1 MRANRL
7 LSMLLVLQARGRVT
21 AQTLAHEFEVSVRT
35 IYRDADE
42 LAAAGVP
49 IYADRGPGGGFRLL
63 DGYRTRLT
71 GLSSGEAE
79 ALLMVGL
86 PGPAADLGLS
96 APLATARLKLLAAV
110 PGGAVAAAA
119 RIADRF
125 HLDPFDW
132 YRRAEPPPHLTALA
146 QALWAGR
153 RVAIRY
159 ESWSAT
165 VQRTLDP
172 LGLVLKGGGW
182 YLVARAGRDIRTYR
196 IAKVLELEVLDE
208 RFDYPAGFDL
218 AAHWRGTLERF
229 ERELRR
235 EQATLRVAGSALD
248 RIDRL
253 GADAADTIRNAAP
266 DGDGRRTATIP
277 IESVDHAAE
286 LLIGFGDAVA
296 VVAPPALR
304 QRLAELAGRVAAL
317 YADGPPA

>member
-21 AQTLAHEFEVSVRT
+21 AQALADELEVSVRT
-35 IYRDADE
+35 VYRDADE
-42 LAAAGVP
+42 LAAVGVP

-71 GLSSGEAE
+71 GLTAGEAE

-96 APLATARLKLLAAV
+96 EPVAMARLKLLAAV
-110 PGGAVAAAA
+110 PGGAVDAAA

-132 YRRAEPPPHLTALA
+132 YRRAAPPPHLTALA
-146 QALWAGR
+146 QAVWAGR

-159 ESWSAT
+159 ASWSAT
-165 VQRTLDP
+165 VQRTVDP

-182 YLVARAGRDIRTYR
+182 YLVARAGRDMRTYR
-196 IAKVLELEVLDE
+196 IAKVLTLEVLEE
-208 RFDYPAGFDL
+208 RFGYPAGFDL
-218 AAHWRGTLERF
+218 AAHWRGALDRF

-235 EQATLRVAGSALD
+235 GQATLRVAPGALD
-248 RIDRL
+248 QVDRL
-253 GADAADTIRNAAP
+253 GAGAAEAIRQAAP
-266 DGDGRRTATIP
+266 SGDGRRTATIP

-286 LLIGFGDAVA
+286 LLIGFGDAIEVLE
-296 VVAPPALR
+296 PPALR
-304 QRLAELAGRVAAL
+304 QRLAELAARITAL
-317 YADGPPA
+317 YADG

>member
-21 AQTLAHEFEVSVRT
+21 AQALADEFEVSVRT

-42 LAAAGVP
+42 LAASGVP
-49 IYADRGPGGGFRLL
+49 IYADRGPGGGFQLL

-96 APLATARLKLLAAV
+96 APVATARLKLLAAV
-110 PGGAVAAAA
+110 PGSAMDAAA

-132 YRRAEPPPHLTALA
+132 YRRAEPPPHLPALA
-146 QALWAGR
+146 QAVWAGR

-165 VQRTLDP
+165 VQRILDP
-172 LGLVLKGGGW
+172 FGLVLKGGGW

-196 IAKVLELEVLDE
+196 VAKILELATLDE
-208 RFDYPAGFDL
+208 RFDYPAGFEL

-229 ERELRR
+229 ARELRR

-253 GADAADTIRNAAP
+253 GSDAADAIRTAAA
-266 DGDGRRTATIP
+266 DGDGQRTATIP
-277 IESVDHAAE
+277 IEGVEHAAE
-286 LLIGFGDAVA
+286 LLIGFGNSIEVLE
-296 VVAPPALR
+296 PPALR
-304 QRLAELAGRVAAL
+304 QRLARLARQVATL
-317 YADGPPA
+317 YADGPAN

>member
-21 AQTLAHEFEVSVRT
+21 AQALADEFEVSVRT

-42 LAAAGVP
+42 LAASGVP

-96 APLATARLKLLAAV
+96 APVATARLKLLAAV
-110 PGGAVAAAA
+110 PGSAVDAAA

-132 YRRAEPPPHLTALA
+132 YRRAAPPPHLTALA
-146 QALWAGR
+146 QAVWAGR

-196 IAKVLELEVLDE
+196 IAKVLDLQVLEE

-229 ERELRR
+229 ARELRR
-235 EQATLRVAGSALD
+235 ETATLRVAPAALD

-253 GADAADTIRNAAP
+253 GSDAAEAIRSMTA
-266 DGDGRRTATIP
+266 DDDGRRTATVA
-277 IESVDHAAE
+277 IESIEHASE
-286 LLIGFGDAVA
+286 LLIGFGNAIEVLE
-296 VVAPPALR
+296 PPALR
-304 QRLAELAGRVAAL
+304 QHLSELAGLVAAL
-317 YADGPPA
+317 YGARPSD

>member
-21 AQTLAHEFEVSVRT
+21 AQALAAEFEVSVRT

-49 IYADRGPGGGFRLL
+49 VYADRGPGGGFRLL

-96 APLATARLKLLAAV
+96 ESVAAARLKLLAAA
-110 PGGAVAAAA
+110 PAGAVGAAA

-132 YRRAEPPPHLTALA
+132 YRRAEPPAHLPALA
-146 QALWAGR
+146 QAVWAGR
-153 RVAIRY
+153 RIAIRY
-159 ESWSAT
+159 ESWSKT

-196 IAKVLELEVLDE
+196 VAKVLELAVLDE
-208 RFDYPAGFDL
+208 RFEHPPGFDL
-218 AAHWRGTLERF
+218 AAHWRGTLARF

-235 EQATLRVAGSALD
+235 GQAILRVADGALD

-253 GADAADTIRNAAP
+253 GSEAADAIRAAAP
-266 DGDGRRTATIP
+266 EGGRRVATIP
-277 IESVDHAAE
+277 IESVEHAAE
-286 LLIGFGDAVA
+286 LLIGFGDAVE
-296 VVAPPALR
+296 VIDPPALR
-304 QRLAELAGRVAAL
+304 RRLAALAGQVAAL
-317 YADGPPA
+317 YAAEPRD

>member
-7 LSMLLVLQARGRVT
+7 LTILLTLQAHGRVT
-21 AQTLAHEFEVSVRT
+21 AQVLADELEVSVRT
-35 IYRDADE
+35 VYRDADE

-71 GLSSGEAE
+71 GLSPGEAE

-96 APLATARLKLLAAV
+96 EPVAMARLKLLAAV
-110 PGGAVAAAA
+110 PGGAVDAAA

-132 YRRAEPPPHLTALA
+132 YRRAPPPPHLTALA
-146 QALWAGR
+146 QAVWAGR

-165 VQRTLDP
+165 VRRSLDP

-196 IAKVLELEVLDE
+196 IAKIQELEPLDE
-208 RFDYPAGFDL
+208 TFAYPDGFDL
-218 AAHWRGTLERF
+218 AAHWRAALERF
-229 ERELRR
+229 EYELRR
-235 EQATLRVAGSALD
+235 GQATVSVAADALVQV
-248 RIDRL
+248 DRL
-253 GADAADTIRNAAP
+253 GWEAAEAIRAAEP
-266 DGDGRRTATIP
+266 GDDGRRHATIP
-277 IESVDHAAE
+277 IESVSHAAE
-286 LLIGFGDAVA
+286 LLIGFGDTVE
-296 VVAPPALR
+296 VIEPPALR
-304 QRLAELAGRVAAL
+304 HRLAELAARVAAL
-317 YADGPPA
+317 YPLP